1 MMERRMRWKSHVRC
15 GAGEKVEIASKP
27 YLLLYN
33 TIREKMDF
41 QGEPAVYK
49 SGKYRGQPM
58 HYDREEEYVKGLRNI
73 LKDLASNVLIRR
85 VLFGKS
91 DFDFDV
97 HVRPYGH
104 LEIQL

>member
-1 MMERRMRWKSHVRC
+1 M
-15 GAGEKVEIASKP
+15 EIASKP

-33 TIREKMDF
+33 TICEKTDF

-49 SGKYRGQPM
+49 SGKYRGQLM
-58 HYDREEEYVKGLRNI
+58 HYDREEEEYVKGLRNI

>member
-1 MMERRMRWKSHVRC
+1 M
-15 GAGEKVEIASKP
+15 EIASKS

-33 TIREKMDF
+33 TIREKTGF

-73 LKDLASNVLIRR
+73 LKDLASNILIRR
-85 VLFGKS
+85 VLFGTS
-91 DFDFDV
+91 HFDFDV

>member
-1 MMERRMRWKSHVRC
+1 MNGLIIPFVKNR
-15 GAGEKVEIASKP
+15 
-27 YLLLYN
+27 L
-33 TIREKMDF
+33 

-85 VLFGKS
+85 VLFGTS

-97 HVRPYGH
+97 HLEQGAFYLLIQRKGVSRPFKRIRKIYIVKYA
-104 LEIQL
+104 ECSIP